1 MLGRTWLSRWRP
13 TRSTATRVCRVRTLR
28 STAVTLLPPR
38 SLQLRLRRQPR
49 HRKSTDTRSRR
60 HRPTRST
67 MVITPTVITVANTAT
82 AESRTAARQRSTNT
96 RASRKVLRP
105 LQAPAA
111 APMPPKVAAL
121 SSNKAVARL
130 VVSFRS
136 THLPLLLSA
145 GRSGSP
151 GTAARPHTRHT
162 SQLRVM

>member
-13 TRSTATRVCRVRTLR
+13 MRSTATRVRRVRTLR

-38 SLQLRLRRQPR
+38 SQQLRLRRQPR

-96 RASRKVLRP
+96 RASRKVLP

-121 SSNKAVARL
+121 SSNKVVARL